1 MFYLPGGGGGVL
13 ERQREYCWMTDA
25 SILSMF
31 RPMLFIQCP
40 KPIMFSSMTSKREL
54 IRASIR
60 SKRYS
65 KDACIAAMAVRPPA
79 GLDPAYAPS
88 PHQIP
93 RRLEAQFLP

>member
-1 MFYLPGGGGGVL
+1 MFYLLGGGGGVL
-13 ERQREYCWMTDA
+13 ERRREYCWMTDA

-31 RPMLFIQCP
+31 RPM
-40 KPIMFSSMTSKREL
+40 
-54 IRASIR
+54 
-60 SKRYS
+60 
-65 KDACIAAMAVRPPA
+65 VRPPA